1 MGCWNFWV
9 MHGIRGIWALPRAPV
24 FKDIRTPL
32 GKLYMEE
39 LYLFENFQEKLLSLL
54 GKESWNTAWS
64 EEDYVINICGHQNN
78 FSEVI
83 EVMSLISWVEYSSLG
98 QRWKLSATGIFAFSL
113 SSMESFSE

>member
-39 LYLFENFQEKLLSLL
+39 LLSLL

-98 QRWKLSATGIFAFSL
+98 QRWKLSATKIFSFSL
-113 SSMESFSE
+113 SSMESFSEKTEQIL